1 MDYNI
6 LFNLANFVNADNVGK
21 SQMFPVQCLHGIH
34 NILEINDDYK
44 NNAVT
49 HLTYDPLIS
58 N

>member
-34 NILEINDDYK
+34 NILEMMIIK
-44 NNAVT
+44 IM
-49 HLTYDPLIS
+49 PLHIS
-58 N
+58 HTTL